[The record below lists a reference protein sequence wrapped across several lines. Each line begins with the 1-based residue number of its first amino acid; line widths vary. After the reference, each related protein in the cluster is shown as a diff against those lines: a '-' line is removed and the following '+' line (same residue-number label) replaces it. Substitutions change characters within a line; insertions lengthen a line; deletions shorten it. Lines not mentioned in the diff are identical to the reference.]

1 MKRAFLT
8 DLGIDTEVVDKIMKE
23 HGKAVN
29 ELKEENEKVEQYKEQ
44 LEEKDKQLKD
54 RDTQLEE
61 LSKKAKGSEE
71 LTEEIEKLKEA
82 NEKATKEYEDK
93 LSKQAFEYELE
104 KEINKAQAKNPKAVK
119 ALLDVENIKLD
130 GNKLIGLEDQLGALK
145 ESDAYLFG
153 EEEPPGLKG
162 RTPHTPNTNNQTNN
176 KNPFAKE
183 TFNMTEQGQLL
194 KSNPDEARELIK
206 SAGLKPENYGL

>member
-82 NEKATKEYEDK
+82 NEKTTKEYEDK
-93 LSKQAFEYELE
+93 LSKQAFEHELE
-104 KEINKAQAKNPKAVK
+104 KDLKKAKAKNPTAVK
-119 ALLDVENIKLD
+119 ALLDLEKIKLD
-130 GNKLIGLEDQLGALK
+130 GDKLIGLEDQLGPIK
-145 ESDAYLFG
+145 ETDDYLFG
-153 EEEPPGLKG
+153 DEEPPGLKG
-162 RTPHTPNTNNQTNN
+162 RTPHTPKSGEPKGVTKEDF
-176 KNPFAKE
+176 KNMSYTDRVE
-183 TFNMTEQGQLL
+183 L
-194 KSNPDEARELIK
+194 KNSNPELYQT
-206 SAGLKPENYGL
+206 LKG